1 METVVITSTPRTEL
15 GKKATRALR
24 AAGNIPCNIYGGK
37 ETINFQAPAS
47 SFRKLIY
54 TPEFKLAEI
63 QLNGGSYKAIVKDI
77 QFDPISDSI
86 IHIDFQ
92 QLMDDVKVKV
102 ELPLKLKGTPKG
114 AATGG
119 KLEQVMR
126 KLRVLS
132 LPKHLP
138 NVIELDV
145 TDMDMGS
152 VKRVRDIN
160 YEGVT
165 FLEAP
170 ANPVARMAIPRAA
183 KEAAA
188 ADAKAAAAGAKK

>member
-24 AAGNIPCNIYGGK
+24 TAGNIPCNIYGGK
-37 ETINFQAPAS
+37 DTINFQAPAS

-63 QLNGGSYKAIVKDI
+63 QLNGNSYKAIVKDI

-102 ELPLKLKGTPKG
+102 ELPLKLKGIPKG

-126 KLRVLS
+126 KLRVLA

-138 NVIELDV
+138 NVIELEV
-145 TDMDMGS
+145 SDMDMGS
-152 VKRVRDIN
+152 VKRVRDIS

-165 FLEAP
+165 FLEAQ

-188 ADAKAAAAGAKK
+188 ADAKAAAAPAKK